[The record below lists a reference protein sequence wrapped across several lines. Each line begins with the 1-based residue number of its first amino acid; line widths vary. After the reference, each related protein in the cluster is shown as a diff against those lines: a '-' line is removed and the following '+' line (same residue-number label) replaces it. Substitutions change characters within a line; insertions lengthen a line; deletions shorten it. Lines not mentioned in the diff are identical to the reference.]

1 MAVRAQDAPPLN
13 GQCDGTMRSCG
24 SFYTVSVSVIVSRQ
38 AAQCENAEPAALL
51 LIRNMSSV
59 FRQI

>member
-1 MAVRAQDAPPLN
+1 MAVRAQAAPPLN

-24 SFYTVSVSVIVSRQ
+24 SFYTVSVIVSTRQ
-38 AAQCENAEPAALL
+38 AAQRENAEPAALL